1 VIKATSIN
9 RGRCS
14 HLSVEILTAQ
24 EQPCTSS
31 RKYIAYQ
38 VSCSLPSNGTPSHAL
53 KWHVWQR
60 YNAFHALRLR
70 LIQVNSYIAE
80 IEFPFPHWQFR
91 RLFGFGTA
99 KEIKE
104 ERKRLL
110 GKWLGLAARSCE
122 SAKEASLLDSFLLD
136 PVREEVRQS
145 EIRTAERERER
156 ERRAQVQADE
166 ARRREVREEVRQSE
180 IRTAERKR
188 ERRAQVQADEA
199 RRREVEKSRQQRI
212 TEEIAQK
219 IDLFIRSRRR
229 FNSSQP
235 LEYACD
241 IVTIERECHP
251 EAHTVIAVY
260 NGTKFSV
267 ASNCMA
273 VRVRCL
279 TPFQGED
286 THRVFG
292 YFRCGCNNKWHSA
305 ATWKD
310 KWQKCKKCEKGVQAM
325 FSQFLLCNGVYT
337 ITSCTK
343 RCWELL
349 TLDLWWRLESAILL
363 SVLLCH

>member
-1 VIKATSIN
+1 MLRLLLNKHSEIKKSESHLSSFACSHLSGVIKATSIN

-136 PVREEVRQS
+136 P
-145 EIRTAERERER
+145 
-156 ERRAQVQADE
+156 
-166 ARRREVREEVRQSE
+166 VREEVRQSE